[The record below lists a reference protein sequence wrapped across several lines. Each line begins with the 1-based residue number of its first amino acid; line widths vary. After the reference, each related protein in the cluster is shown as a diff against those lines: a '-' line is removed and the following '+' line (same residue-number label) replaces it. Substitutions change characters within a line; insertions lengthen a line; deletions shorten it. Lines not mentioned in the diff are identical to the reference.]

1 MPILVYRELSDN
13 DASAIATYLLAL
25 KPIKHEVPRTVY
37 TIPLPPDYGP
47 PVTHVAEPSLTDKV
61 TYGKYLVTFGHCV
74 LCHSPAGKDEPC
86 DMSRAFAGGRA
97 LPSGA
102 VRNITSDPEDG
113 IGKWTD
119 AQIKLAITTGKRP
132 DGTTLNPIMAVGW
145 YQGITPPDLD
155 AIVAYLRTIPSQK
168 TPVTIPGGA
177 ASAAPP
183 SYLGRRA
190 LPVAGR

>member
-1 MPILVYRELSDN
+1 MLILVYRELSDN

-37 TIPLPPDYGP
+37 TIPLPPDYET
-47 PVTHVAEPSLTDKV
+47 PVTHVAEPSPTDKV
-61 TYGKYLVTFGHCV
+61 TCGKYLVTFGHCV
-74 LCHSPAGKDEPC
+74 LCHSSAGKDEPS

-132 DGTTLNPIMAVGW
+132 DGTSLNPIMAVGW

-155 AIVAYLRTIPSQK
+155 AIVAHLGQSHPKRPRDNSWRSGF
-168 TPVTIPGGA
+168 GG
-177 ASAAPP
+177 SAKL
-183 SYLGRRA
+183 SR
-190 LPVAGR
+190 